1 VAQDSVAS
9 VREHVALMIS
19 DWLTTLP
26 DRYDYETRL
35 LPYLL
40 TFLCDPVPVS
50 GHFSWLLHSRERHV
64 N

>member
-1 VAQDSVAS
+1 MAS

-50 GHFSWLLHSRERHV
+50 HQFSQPVRSRERDTHT
-64 N
+64 